1 VAFLKKRSKIPAA
14 LLKGVIILVT
24 IVVIAGGLY
33 YLYRKHTD
41 DLTKLH
47 EDEIGK
53 YRSQLYLLERKVFVP
68 KEDIEYGAVIS
79 AEMFDQ
85 VNMKIE
91 FSQDQL
97 LDESDMGKT
106 SIVKLPKGLPVTK
119 SSVVS
124 VPPADDIRKVEFN
137 MFLIQTDQQKG
148 DYVDI
153 RIVFPNAENYIVLGK
168 KQIKEIK
175 PADNIIWVWLN
186 ETEIHLISSAIIDA
200 YLNPGTKIY
209 ATTYVQPEMQT
220 AATSYYPPN
229 QYVLDLMRKDPNILS
244 TASDALARQAREVLE
259 SHLERISVDEAAMV
273 SGGVNEEITKTTETI
288 KNEELNKAMQDR
300 TELQQQSPEEESPFQ

>member
-1 VAFLKKRSKIPAA
+1 MIGYFNPGTGRTLSEKGGRCSGISKEKKQNTCCIER
-14 LLKGVIILVT
+14 VIILVT

-200 YLNPGTKIY
+200 YLNLGQRFT
-209 ATTYVQPEMQT
+209 QPPMSSQKCR
-220 AATSYYPPN
+220 PQQHHIIHPI
-229 QYVLDLMRKDPNILS
+229 KDMFSI
-244 TASDALARQAREVLE
+244 
-259 SHLERISVDEAAMV
+259 
-273 SGGVNEEITKTTETI
+273 
-288 KNEELNKAMQDR
+288 
-300 TELQQQSPEEESPFQ
+300 